1 MSKISRKVIFLD
13 SEGNEHHE
21 FIAAVEASKTQK
33 AADSI
38 WSILGLNALDLDSDD
53 VDMLS
58 GTVRR
63 NWKELLTR
71 LVSVEQ
77 EHYEE
82 TEIVEN

>member
-1 MSKISRKVIFLD
+1 MGKIEKKLVFLD

-38 WSILGLNALDLDSDD
+38 WSILGLNALDIDTDD
-53 VDMLS
+53 VEMLS

-71 LVSVEQ
+71 LNNIVGES
-77 EHYEE
+77 YES
-82 TEIVEN
+82 